1 MKACGV
7 RLEETTLEEI
17 DRRRGIISRSDYI
30 RKLIITML
38 QQPENAQDN
47 TALTNVNAL
56 LTAENAHNKELIEVL
71 KSRIKEQESMIGFMQ
86 LEHQKLLPTRAWWQF
101 WKNK

>member
-7 RLEETTLEEI
+7 RLEENTLQEI
-17 DRRRGIISRSDYI
+17 DRRRGELSRSDYI

-47 TALTNVNAL
+47 AALTNVNAL
-56 LTAENAHNKELIEVL
+56 LTAENAHNKELVEVL
-71 KSRIKEQESMIGFMQ
+71 KSRIKEQESMIGFLQ
-86 LEHQKLLPTRAWWQF
+86 LEHQRLLPARAWWQF
-101 WKNK
+101 WKK

>member
-7 RLEETTLEEI
+7 RLEENTLQEI
-17 DRRRGIISRSDYI
+17 DRRRGVISRSDYI

-56 LTAENAHNKELIEVL
+56 LTAENAYNKELIEVL
-71 KSRIKEQESMIGFMQ
+71 KSRIKEQESMIGFLQ
-86 LEHQKLLPTRAWWQF
+86 LEHQKLLPAHAWWHF
-101 WKNK
+101 WKK

>member
-7 RLEETTLEEI
+7 RLEENTLQEI
-17 DRRRGIISRSDYI
+17 DRRRGVLSRSDYI

-56 LTAENAHNKELIEVL
+56 LTAENAHNKELVEVL
-71 KSRIKEQESMIGFMQ
+71 KSRIKEQESMIGFLQ
-86 LEHQKLLPTRAWWQF
+86 LEHQKLLPARAWWHF
-101 WKNK
+101 WKK

>member
-7 RLEETTLEEI
+7 RLEENTLQEI
-17 DRRRGIISRSDYI
+17 DRRRGVLSRSDYI

-56 LTAENAHNKELIEVL
+56 LTAENAHNKEHVEVL
-71 KSRIKEQESMIGFMQ
+71 KSRIKEQESMIGFLQ
-86 LEHQKLLPTRAWWQF
+86 LEHQKLLPARAWWHF
-101 WKNK
+101 WKK

>member
-7 RLEETTLEEI
+7 RLEENTLQEI
-17 DRRRGIISRSDYI
+17 DRRRGALSRSDYI
-30 RKLIITML
+30 RKLIITTL

-71 KSRIKEQESMIGFMQ
+71 KSRIKEQESMIGFLQ
-86 LEHQKLLPTRAWWQF
+86 LEHQKLLPAPAWWQF
-101 WKNK
+101 WKK